1 MPPALGLIL
10 SADSMPLI
18 EARALCKAYGGSPP
32 VRAVNDVSL
41 SMEPG
46 SIVAITGPSGSGKTT
61 LLAMLGALER
71 PTSGSVSFAGI
82 DLTTCSGAELARVR
96 RRLGFVFQDFALIP
110 GLAAWENVAYP
121 LIPRGIAR
129 RERFRLAVEWLG
141 RFGLGSKVAT
151 RAKRLS
157 GGEQQRV
164 AIARAFAGNPEA
176 ILADEPT
183 SNLDTETADSFLAA
197 LVEFRSAGGAAA
209 IASHDPRV
217 IDAASQCFSS
227 RKPAL

>member
-1 MPPALGLIL
+1 
-10 SADSMPLI
+10 MPLL
-18 EARALCKAYGGSPP
+18 EARSLCKVYGGSPP

-41 SMEPG
+41 AMDRG
-46 SIVAITGPSGSGKTT
+46 SVVAITGPSGSGKST

-71 PTSGSVSFAGI
+71 PTSGSVFFAGI
-82 DLTTCSGAELARVR
+82 DLTTCSSAELARVR

-129 RERFRLAVEWLG
+129 RDRYRISAEWLG
-141 RFGLGSKVAT
+141 RFGLESKTAT
-151 RAKRLS
+151 RVKRLS

-183 SNLDTETADSFLAA
+183 SNLDADTADSFLAA
-197 LVEFRSAGGAAA
+197 LAQFRAAGGAAA
-209 IASHDPRV
+209 IASHDPRLV
-217 IDAASQCFSS
+217 EAASE
-227 RKPAL
+227 RLEMKAGNLV